1 MTNYGINQIFGVLL
15 EFDQDFKSSGHSKTT
30 VGLFLEGEV
39 WTQPLGAG
47 LHGDL
52 HEHGFI

>member
-1 MTNYGINQIFGVLL
+1 MTNYGINQTFFCWNLTKTL
-15 EFDQDFKSSGHSKTT
+15 EARGTLKQRLDCS
-30 VGLFLEGEV
+30 LEGEV